1 MKPLVFR
8 QQAVTDL
15 NAIWNYTYST
25 WSEIQADKYYFQI
38 KACCN
43 EISKRPFLGKP
54 YEEISSGLCG
64 VIVGKHIVF
73 HQLLDSEIHILRILH
88 NRMDIKAQLE

>member
-38 KACCN
+38 EACCN
-43 EISKRPFLGKP
+43 EISKRPFVGKS
-54 YEEISSGLCG
+54 YEEISLGLRG
-64 VIVGKHIVF
+64 ITVGKHIVF
-73 HQLLDSEIHILRILH
+73 YQLFDSEIHILRILH